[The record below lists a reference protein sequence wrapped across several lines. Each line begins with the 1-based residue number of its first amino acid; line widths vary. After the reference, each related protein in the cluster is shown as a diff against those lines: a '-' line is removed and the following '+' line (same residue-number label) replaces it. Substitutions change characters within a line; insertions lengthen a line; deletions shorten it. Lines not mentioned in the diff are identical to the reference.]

1 MNEFHDHVKND
12 CSLTLRSRLA
22 NKLCSL
28 TSVCCDRLR
37 SLSLSRRCCS
47 LAVALPS
54 RSRRNLSFALSN
66 SIVVE
71 TDGRHIGVE
80 EDEDEDS
87 MNLFEFEFEFE
98 LCTCK

>member
-1 MNEFHDHVKND
+1 MNEFHD
-12 CSLTLRSRLA
+12 
-22 NKLCSL
+22 
-28 TSVCCDRLR
+28 R
-37 SLSLSRRCCS
+37 SLLWRRCS

-71 TDGRHIGVE
+71 TDGRPIGVE
-80 EDEDEDS
+80 EREEDEDS
-87 MNLFEFEFEFE
+87 MDLFEFEFE